1 MNNEINLDELNDED
15 ILVFSLIN
23 TDRFGTIRMTVATAK
38 EKGFP
43 SDSEYAFTKVNKK
56 TQYE

>member
-1 MNNEINLDELNDED
+1 MNKEINLDELNDDD

-23 TDRFGTIRMTVATAK
+23 ADRFGTMRITVARAK
-38 EKGFP
+38 EIGLP
-43 SDSEYAFTKVNKK
+43 SDLEYVFTQVNKN